1 MIRITI
7 PLGLASSNVHRR
19 LLLPLLDLP
28 WSGES
33 SRYGKAVYKFFYIQP
48 IRLIIDDFILLYV
61 SIEKFQSS
69 INLIVM
75 GTGVTSTNLE
85 ITELEK

>member
-1 MIRITI
+1 M
-7 PLGLASSNVHRR
+7 
-19 LLLPLLDLP
+19 
-28 WSGES
+28 
-33 SRYGKAVYKFFYIQP
+33 
-48 IRLIIDDFILLYV
+48 IIDDFILLYV

-75 GTGVTSTNLE
+75 GTGVTSTDLD